1 MADGVNGTPDAEQYD
16 YLPKMLP
23 YLDRHLIFPLLND
36 MDESSEVT
44 KMKFELLKET
54 NMTDYVADLDAQI
67 RGVSDRSREYETKR
81 ERVLLKRARLEEET
95 EKLRSLLEDQDVVNN
110 LRSDKVANLNYL
122 KESHGV
128 TMEMVNALYD
138 YGQFQYSCGVY
149 QDAALLLYQFRV
161 LSTDNDKIAS
171 ATWGKLASEI
181 LSTEWDAA
189 MEEIQKVKE
198 SIDTRLFNN
207 PLAQLQHRTWLI
219 HWSLF
224 PFFNYDAARETLTD
238 LFFSPAYI
246 NTIQTLCP
254 WILRYLTA
262 AVITNRQRSRNSNAY
277 QKQLK
282 DLIRIVKQEGYE
294 YSDPLTDFVRALY
307 VDFDF
312 EEARKKLELAEE
324 ILRRDFFLGSL
335 SDVFLSSA
343 RLLISEAYCKIHAR
357 IDIGYVLPFQ
367 LLRSALLTLSN
378 RDLSSRLGLNKD
390 EGEKWIVNLI
400 RDTRVDAK
408 IDYKEGTVIMN
419 HPPVSVYQQVIE
431 RTKGG
436 FFRTQ
441 VLSAAVAK

>member
-1 MADGVNGTPDAEQYD
+1 MADGVNGTPEAEQYD
-16 YLPKMLP
+16 YLPKMIP

-36 MDESSEVT
+36 MDESDEAVQL
-44 KMKFELLKET
+44 KFLLLKET
-54 NMTDYVADLDAQI
+54 NMTDYVADLDASI
-67 RGVSDRSREYETKR
+67 RGLSERPKEYEDKR
-81 ERVLLKRARLEEET
+81 EKVLQKRAQLEEET
-95 EKLRSLLEDQDVVNN
+95 EKLRSLLGDQDVVNN

-128 TMEMVNALYD
+128 TIEMVNALYD
-138 YGQFQYSCGVY
+138 YGMFQYSCGVY
-149 QDAALLLYQFRV
+149 QDAAIILYQFRV

-181 LSTEWDAA
+181 LSTEWDSA

-207 PLAQLQHRTWLI
+207 PLAQLQHRTWLV

-224 PFFNYDAARETLTD
+224 PFFNYDAARETLTE

-262 AVITNRQRSRNSNAY
+262 AVITSRQRSRNSNAY

-312 EEARKKLELAEE
+312 EEARNKLELAEE

-335 SDVFLSSA
+335 SETFLSSA

-357 IDIGYVLPFQ
+357 IDIGYVSTASLKWGLDKLLEFQ
-367 LLRSALLTLSN
+367 NLKARVLSRGAPVSQIGILEWFEEDANASTEICRAVSASIKMRVRSGLLT
-378 RDLSSRLGLNKD
+378 
-390 EGEKWIVNLI
+390 
-400 RDTRVDAK
+400 
-408 IDYKEGTVIMN
+408 
-419 HPPVSVYQQVIE
+419 
-431 RTKGG
+431 
-436 FFRTQ
+436 
-441 VLSAAVAK
+441 

>member
-16 YLPKMLP
+16 YLPKMIP

-36 MDESSEVT
+36 MDESDEVVQL
-44 KMKFELLKET
+44 KFQLLKET
-54 NMTDYVADLDAQI
+54 NMTDYVADLDASI
-67 RGVSDRSREYETKR
+67 RGLSERPKKYEEKR
-81 ERVLLKRARLEEET
+81 EKVLQKRAQLEEET
-95 EKLRSLLEDQDVVNN
+95 EKLRNLLGDESVINN

-128 TMEMVNALYD
+128 TIEMVNALYD
-138 YGQFQYSCGVY
+138 YGLFQYSCGVY
-149 QDAALLLYQFRV
+149 QDSATLLYQFRV

-224 PFFNYDAARETLTD
+224 PFFNYDAARETLTE

-312 EEARKKLELAEE
+312 EEARNKLELAEE
-324 ILRRDFFLGSL
+324 ILRRDFFLDSL
-335 SDVFLSSA
+335 SETFLSSA

-357 IDIGYVLPFQ
+357 IDIGYVSTSSLRWGLCQILDFMNPRTRFLSRRAAAPYIG
-367 LLRSALLTLSN
+367 LL
-378 RDLSSRLGLNKD
+378 
-390 EGEKWIVNLI
+390 EFFEE
-400 RDTRVDAK
+400 DA
-408 IDYKEGTVIMN
+408 DWTVAICRT
-419 HPPVSVYQQVIE
+419 VSVSVRMRVRSGLLI
-431 RTKGG
+431 
-436 FFRTQ
+436 
-441 VLSAAVAK
+441 